1 VPTGIDVRDALDML
15 IVIADQLASGTGN
28 EVVTRDTIFEKA
40 LYQASCKAA
49 MKAGIADNDTNNA
62 WIVERLFQI
71 PDIKYCPHGRPCT
84 FELSENELEKRFN
97 RT

>member
-1 VPTGIDVRDALDML
+1 VISPSDAKDM
-15 IVIADQLASGTGN
+15 IVTIAGQIASGTGS
-28 EVVTRDTIFEKA
+28 ESVTRNITFEKA

-49 MKAGIADNDTNNA
+49 MKAGIVDNDANTKF
-62 WIVERLFQI
+62 IVDRLFEI

-84 FELSENELEKRFN
+84 FELSELELEKRFK